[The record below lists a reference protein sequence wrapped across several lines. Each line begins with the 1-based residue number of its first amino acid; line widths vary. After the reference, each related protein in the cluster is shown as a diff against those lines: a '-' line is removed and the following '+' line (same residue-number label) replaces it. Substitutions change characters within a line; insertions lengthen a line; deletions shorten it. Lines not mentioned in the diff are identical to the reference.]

1 MFYILIL
8 WYWHNLYIFA
18 KAHEL
23 NILKS
28 ESFIVCRLCLEIN
41 RLKKKERNCAPDE
54 ENPSSITMGFRTTQ
68 PLSKLGRLLPK
79 QEAASTQPAMST
91 SSAMVHT
98 TKLYAYHLF
107 LCSLTHFQITVEKP
121 ISQQESQ
128 PYWNL
133 SNVFSFSL
141 FFFFLAI
148 HIPSYIQ
155 GILNGSWNQK
165 RMSHFT
171 VSRTVPQF
179 QVVTSQFLP
188 RFSHVVYFFPSH
200 FGSLPCCL
208 LLTVQSFFLF
218 IWILIFPNLAPVL
231 LSDSTVLRLR
241 EAGLLTSQEP
251 ACFGVSF

>member
-1 MFYILIL
+1 MIKRNKLPIHGKAWMNLKSIDLNAKKPHLEDYKLFNSIYVKLEKKTYYSTKKRINGVRVDIGDWLQRDKKYIFGVTKMFYILIL

-121 ISQQESQ
+121 ISQQES
-128 PYWNL
+128 
-133 SNVFSFSL
+133 
-141 FFFFLAI
+141 
-148 HIPSYIQ
+148 
-155 GILNGSWNQK
+155 
-165 RMSHFT
+165 
-171 VSRTVPQF
+171 
-179 QVVTSQFLP
+179 
-188 RFSHVVYFFPSH
+188 
-200 FGSLPCCL
+200 
-208 LLTVQSFFLF
+208 
-218 IWILIFPNLAPVL
+218 
-231 LSDSTVLRLR
+231 
-241 EAGLLTSQEP
+241 
-251 ACFGVSF
+251 

>member
-121 ISQQESQ
+121 ISQQES
-128 PYWNL
+128 
-133 SNVFSFSL
+133 
-141 FFFFLAI
+141 
-148 HIPSYIQ
+148 
-155 GILNGSWNQK
+155 
-165 RMSHFT
+165 
-171 VSRTVPQF
+171 
-179 QVVTSQFLP
+179 
-188 RFSHVVYFFPSH
+188 
-200 FGSLPCCL
+200 
-208 LLTVQSFFLF
+208 
-218 IWILIFPNLAPVL
+218 
-231 LSDSTVLRLR
+231 
-241 EAGLLTSQEP
+241 
-251 ACFGVSF
+251 